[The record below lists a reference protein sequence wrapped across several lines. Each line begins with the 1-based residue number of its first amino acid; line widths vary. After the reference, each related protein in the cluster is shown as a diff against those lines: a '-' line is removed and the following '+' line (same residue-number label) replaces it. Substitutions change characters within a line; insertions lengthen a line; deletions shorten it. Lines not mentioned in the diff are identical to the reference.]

1 MRNANM
7 GLNFRVVFVAVMLM
21 GVTAV
26 AQTQPTQPSSR
37 QTPAMQEAPAERP
50 TAAEL
55 LPAAGGSLLRASQAA
70 QGIDPNRPRLASVS
84 LFTVPEPEP
93 KVMRKHD
100 LVTIIIREESEFSSE
115 GTTETKKEADIDA
128 RLEEWFR
135 LKLGGGNGI
144 GLGSSSLNA
153 DPPSVRASGA
163 RNFKGEGTVE
173 REDRFIAR
181 IQGEVVDVK
190 PNGTFVVQARKRIK
204 TDEEEQEFILTGIAR
219 AADVTPDNSVL
230 STQVYNLELTKN
242 HKGNVRNA
250 GKKGLIP
257 KAIDFINPF

>member
-1 MRNANM
+1 MIVRT
-7 GLNFRVVFVAVMLM
+7 GVIVVAVATMSA
-21 GVTAV
+21 AV
-26 AQTQPTQPSSR
+26 FAQTQPSTSATR
-37 QTPAMQEAPAERP
+37 QTPAMQQAPENRP

-70 QGIDPNRPRLASVS
+70 QGIDPNRPRLAAVS
-84 LFTVPEPEP
+84 FFTVPEPEP

-115 GTTETKKEADIDA
+115 GITETKKEADFDA

-135 LKLGGGNGI
+135 LKLGKDLD
-144 GLGSSSLNA
+144 LGSSSLNA
-153 DPPSVRASGA
+153 DPPSIRASGT

-181 IQGEVVDVK
+181 IQAEVVDVK
-190 PNGTFVVQARKRIK
+190 PNGTFVVQARKKIK
-204 TDEEEQEFILTGIAR
+204 TDEEEQEFVLTGIAR
-219 AADVTPDNSVL
+219 AADVTPDNAVL

-242 HKGNVRNA
+242 TKGNVRNA

-257 KAIDFINPF
+257 RAIDFINPF